1 MFGSRLCLYS
11 FPQGCDKYKM
21 NSNLDKI
28 ALDLYGKIET
38 RFPNIKI
45 GDENATVLS
54 KKQDIPKARFFE
66 FEYKDEGVS
75 MGNVSITSLGMIGK
89 SKGWFLPISVHPIC
103 FGIGQITK
111 KPVVV
116 DDQIVIREILN
127 LTVLVDHDVI
137 DGARMARFMGE
148 LTEKLEGGEGLS

>member
-1 MFGSRLCLYS
+1 
-11 FPQGCDKYKM
+11 M

-75 MGNVSITSLGMIGK
+75 LGNVSITLDEDDGIVVQLIGK
-89 SKGWFLPISVHPIC
+89 LASNRNHRAFKFIKSFRQFAKDRLLNYDVKRMGKSNLDKRDYAFRSKV
-103 FGIGQITK
+103 K
-111 KPVVV
+111 
-116 DDQIVIREILN
+116 DDMIMEN
-127 LTVLVDHDVI
+127 
-137 DGARMARFMGE
+137 
-148 LTEKLEGGEGLS
+148 KLIMIIA